1 MGSRR
6 KSTPTIIDVADAAG
20 VSRATASRALGRYGS
35 VSPEAAEAVRAA
47 AANVGY
53 EVNHVARSMIT
64 GRTRTI
70 GVVLSDIENDFF
82 VRALRGVSHVARE
95 RGYDVFLA
103 STDED
108 VELERKAVKALR
120 GRRVEGLLVCPVDP
134 TDAEHLRAA
143 STAGEPLVLLD
154 RGVAGLT
161 TDCVGIDNRRA
172 GYEATS
178 VLLEAGHT
186 RIAVVSGI
194 GQDAMTRALRNA
206 PVTEQP
212 GETPSEG
219 RVVGH
224 YRALLEAGVQP
235 DTRLQ
240 VPTDFSR
247 TAVTDAVARVLSAVP
262 RPTAILTSD
271 SLETLGALH
280 AIRLAGLSIPD
291 DVSLLGFDDAAW
303 IPIVLPPITVVE
315 QPAYDMGVHAA
326 RALLERIEGS
336 DTPPASVILPTR
348 VITRDSVGPPPAAAK
363 PSARQPQGRAKSSS
377 KRSMSVSSK

>member
-1 MGSRR
+1 MGGRR
-6 KSTPTIIDVADAAG
+6 RDTPTIIDVAEAAG

-35 VSPEAAEAVRAA
+35 VSPKAAEAVRAA
-47 AANVGY
+47 ALKVGY

-82 VRALRGVSHVARE
+82 VRALRGISHVARE
-95 RGYDVFLA
+95 QGYDVFLA

-108 VELERKAVKALR
+108 VDLERKAVKALR

-134 TDAEHLRAA
+134 ADAQHLTSVSA
-143 STAGEPLVLLD
+143 AGEPLVLLD
-154 RGVAGLT
+154 RGVAGLI

-172 GYEATS
+172 GYEATRA
-178 VLLEAGHT
+178 LLDAGHT
-186 RIAVVSGI
+186 KIAVVSGI
-194 GQDAMTRALRNA
+194 GTEAMDRALHNA
-206 PVTEQP
+206 PDTEQP

-224 YRALLEAGVQP
+224 YRALLEAGVVP

-240 VPTDFSR
+240 VPTNFSR
-247 TAVTDAVARVLSAVP
+247 PEVTEAVGRVLDSEP

-280 AIRLAGLSIPD
+280 AIRLAGLTVPD
-291 DVSLLGFDDAAW
+291 DISLLGFDDAAW
-303 IPIVLPPITVVE
+303 IPVVLPPITVVE

-326 RALLERIEGS
+326 RALIDRIEGV
-336 DTPPASVILPTR
+336 DTPPRTVILPTR
-348 VITRDSVGPPPAAAK
+348 LISRESLGPPPSPA
-363 PSARQPQGRAKSSS
+363 GT
-377 KRSMSVSSK
+377 